1 MKVSKGE
8 HGYISKRKKAQLIK
22 TIIYF
27 GIAAAI
33 FIIGLA
39 LNDWN
44 ESNIFTIIAVL
55 GVLPASKMMISFII
69 LAPYHSVE
77 DAMYERLIAN
87 TKEQDVIFTDIVF
100 TSEQKVMNLAIL
112 VLAGNKAIGLIGKK
126 NENRTYIESYLN
138 KGFESRCLGLKAK
151 IYEDEASFVHQLKVV
166 ERNEV
171 EDESRT
177 EWKKFLQSLLV

>member
-22 TIIYF
+22 TILYF
-27 GIAAAI
+27 VISASI

-39 LNDWN
+39 LNDWDK
-44 ESNIFTIIAVL
+44 SNIFTIIAVL

-77 DAMYERLIAN
+77 DAMYERLIVNA
-87 TKEQDVIFTDIVF
+87 KQEDVVYNDIVL
-100 TSEQKVMNLAIL
+100 TSQQKVMNLAIL
-112 VLAGNKAIGLIGKK
+112 VIAGNKAIGLIGKK
-126 NENRTYIESYLN
+126 NENRTYIETYLN
-138 KGFESRCLGLKAK
+138 KGFESHGFALKAK

-166 ERNEV
+166 ERNEM

-177 EWKKFLQSLLV
+177 EWKKFLESLMV

>member
-8 HGYISKRKKAQLIK
+8 HGYIRMRKKAQLIK
-22 TIIYF
+22 TIAMF
-27 GIAAAI
+27 SIAAAI

-44 ESNIFTIIAVL
+44 KSNIFTIIAVL
-55 GVLPASKMMISFII
+55 VVLPAAKKMVSFIV

-77 DAMYERLIAN
+77 DATYERLIAN
-87 TKEQDVIFTDIVF
+87 TKEQDVVFSDIVF
-100 TSEQKVMNLAIL
+100 TSEQKVLNLAIL

-126 NENRTYIESYLN
+126 NENRTYIENYLN
-138 KGFESRCLGLKAK
+138 KGFESHCFALKAK

-166 ERNEV
+166 EHNEV

-177 EWKKFLQSLLV
+177 EWKKFLQSLMV